1 MTLTLNGTTGIVGL
15 DNSKVKLGTGGDLEI
30 YHDGSHTRI
39 DEQGTGVLF
48 LQTNGLNIQLNK
60 GTSENMLVAN
70 VDGSVDLYYDN
81 SKKLE
86 TTSSGVNITGGIR
99 LGGNNAVNELDD
111 YEEGTWTPSFK
122 SASNNLTFN
131 GGSATDSN
139 RYLTQSGS
147 YVKIGKK
154 VFCSVSISTAD
165 VTSVG
170 GGGNIYL
177 QGLPFASNTTATGAP
192 RGVNGAMGGRWNSFV
207 PAFLVL
213 NSAATNMQIR
223 SDFETQATTSSFST
237 TGSSNRNVIEGTI
250 IYNVS

>member
-1 MTLTLNGTTGIVGL
+1 MTLTLNGTTGIVAL

-30 YHDGSHTRI
+30 YHDGSNSYV
-39 DEQGTGVLF
+39 DDAGTGRLYLRGNDRV
-48 LQTNGLNIQLNK
+48 QIQK
-60 GTSENMLVAN
+60 YTGEDMITAIA
-70 VDGSVDLYYDN
+70 DGAAKLYYDN
-81 SKKLE
+81 ANKLE
-86 TTSSGVNITGGIR
+86 TIATGVNITGGIR

-122 SASNNLTFN
+122 SANNNLTFN